1 MTSTTAKV
9 TSTTSPAK
17 GKAATTTPTTAPTTT
32 TTSLAQGICNL
43 SSTQQELYLPPGG
56 NSHGVT
62 PASSDTAGATVV
74 LPDYAGYAYG
84 RYVLGPAE
92 MSGSIIK
99 TATANLNSQT
109 DQWEVDISF
118 TGKGSSLF
126 NKYAASHYQCYVQ
139 DESNPPYCA
148 LQATSS
154 MPRWSRPR
162 PSRRPRSPG
171 APPSTARRPTRS
183 LPRRRPTWPGPELR
197 VPAGALRGPGHSN
210 VSPQIGTASLNAG
223 AIAGAVAVL
232 LVLIYLIIYYRA
244 LGLVVV
250 IGICMSGAFIYAI
263 TTLLSATEGLALT
276 LSGVIGLIVSVGVTA
291 DSCVV
296 YFERLKEEIRIGRT
310 VRTSVEKG
318 FNRAF
323 RTILA
328 ADFSSFIAALVLY
341 TLTVGNVR
349 GFAFFL
355 GLATLLNVVTTY
367 FFTRPLVIMMG
378 RRAAFGKGGVLG
390 VSRGLGA
397 GAMGA

>member
-1 MTSTTAKV
+1 M
-9 TSTTSPAK
+9 
-17 GKAATTTPTTAPTTT
+17 
-32 TTSLAQGICNL
+32 
-43 SSTQQELYLPPGG
+43 
-56 NSHGVT
+56 
-62 PASSDTAGATVV
+62 
-74 LPDYAGYAYG
+74 
-84 RYVLGPAE
+84 
-92 MSGSIIK
+92 
-99 TATANLNSQT
+99 
-109 DQWEVDISF
+109 
-118 TGKGSSLF
+118 
-126 NKYAASHYQCYVQ
+126 
-139 DESNPPYCA
+139 
-148 LQATSS
+148 
-154 MPRWSRPR
+154 
-162 PSRRPRSPG
+162 
-171 APPSTARRPTRS
+171 
-183 LPRRRPTWPGPELR
+183 
-197 VPAGALRGPGHSN
+197 
-210 VSPQIGTASLNAG
+210 
-223 AIAGAVAVL
+223 AVF

-341 TLTVGNVR
+341 TLTVGDVR

-367 FFTRPLVIMMG
+367 FFTRPLVILMG
-378 RRAAFGKGGVLG
+378 RRAALSGGGVLG